1 MQDRIL
7 NIVNSND
14 LQVLSHVC
22 ASIISENPLDDPFES
37 ETILVMNSGMKTY
50 LSQELANFCQ
60 VQANCR
66 YVHVWQIIWEI
77 YKSINNIEET
87 RNPFASDYML
97 INILAL
103 KDLWSDKNSDES
115 FFFKKLASYIEH
127 DDTGDKAYELCKKIA
142 DIFDQY
148 QMYRKDYILAW
159 DEFTQDDF
167 QNYKEGKA
175 NAISTWIDNVAA
187 SRAPFNAN
195 LQEKIKDSL
204 KDNIWQIRLWDKMR
218 HNLDV
223 KAIDTTSLD
232 YDSAVFSIHKDRAQM
247 LESLKLSLSDA
258 SIKDKV
264 PPRIFVFGVSAL
276 PVSVIDI
283 LEALSQVSSVYIM
296 LLNPCAQY
304 WGDIQDQFYD
314 KFDEFAALVKL
325 KFKDDGFKLPSRYK
339 KYKKKD
345 FTLKKDDYTF
355 DESSDSG
362 LLQEGNA
369 LLLSLGKQGRDNL
382 SLLLEKNNNTNFIDA
397 FCELEGDSLLTEIK
411 KRLLEL
417 SDNAFLTKYE
427 IKKDDR
433 SLEIHSCHTKL
444 REVEVLKDRLL
455 NLFNSYKDKKLR
467 PRDIVVMVPQI
478 NTYAPYIQSVFAAN
492 RLDSEYLPYAIS
504 DRSAGEENAV
514 ADALISLLSLDK
526 IRISN
531 NFILDLLTIP
541 AIASKFGFLKEHI
554 ELISSWFENTNIIWG
569 LDDESFSFDCE
580 TKDIKKLDENLPF
593 TFEKGLNRMLDGAL
607 LGQSDDTSVFTDIE
621 GSDIQIL
628 ASLYLFIQKIA
639 HLKKVF
645 YPSLCLDIKDSEDC
659 WQDRINTLIQDFFDI
674 KDEACQEVIAIIAK
688 SLDSIANI
696 ILDLKQKV
704 DINLTTFR
712 QMLKQEFEKVN
723 EFSPFLRDKINFCSL
738 MPMRAVPFEHV
749 FILGLNDS
757 EFPRQDVLLNFNL
770 MSLPALIRKGDRSS
784 TSEDRFLFL
793 EAIISAKK
801 SLYLSYIGQDAKDNS
816 TLNPS
821 TVLSELIDYI
831 VDNCTLEGFDK
842 DSITD
847 SDIVHR
853 LLKNEHLHGFDIDN
867 YKKQETGDPLYFPS
881 FNKEYFEQCRVQGET
896 HSMSYLAI
904 SDFNLQLLDNYAFDV
919 DDFIQG
925 ISDFPSF
932 FLNKVM
938 DIYVGDVKAQ
948 TLDERESFKLQS
960 LDKGL
965 IILDLIDKME
975 QLDKDVML
983 NLFTNNKSLDAFLEK
998 ELLSKQDS
1006 GVIPYSVFAKSEILN
1021 IKERFIKVIKKIF
1034 DFGLSLNIMPDNK
1047 FLYETFVDANDNKY
1061 LDKKVGVTI
1070 SGSYSLSKFKI
1081 FALNKIKAK
1090 SIAFKVVIK
1099 SAIHN
1104 CLCALQGL
1112 NDDIYILDGYGNYF
1126 ILKPYTNDEAK
1137 EVLNTLIAYFIA
1149 LNKKPL
1155 PMCNAIF
1162 DTLILSK
1169 NKESSDP
1176 SYISPAFDE
1185 FIDALDDGESKN
1197 ISFNYLFNDL
1207 TKVKD
1212 EDSSYFDILHDF
1224 YDFYTQKLIAQIKVI
1239 EGE

>member
-50 LSQELANFCQ
+50 LSQELANFCN

-77 YKSINNIEET
+77 YKSINSIDET
-87 RNPFASDYML
+87 RNPFSSDYML

-103 KDLWSDKNSDES
+103 KDLWSDTTSDES

-148 QMYRKDYILAW
+148 QMYRKDYILSW
-159 DEFTQDDF
+159 DDFTEDDF
-167 QNYKEGKA
+167 QNYKDGKA
-175 NAISTWIDNVAA
+175 NAISTWIDNVVA
-187 SRAPFNAN
+187 SRAPFNEN
-195 LQEKIKDSL
+195 LQEKIKESL

-223 KAIDTTSLD
+223 KAIDTTATD
-232 YDSAVFSIHKDRAQM
+232 YDSAVYSIHKDRAQM
-247 LESLKLSLSDA
+247 LESLKLALSDERV
-258 SIKDKV
+258 KDKV
-264 PPRIFVFGVSAL
+264 PPRIFVFGVSSL

-283 LEALSQVSSVYIM
+283 LEALSQVSSVYVM

-314 KFDEFAALVKL
+314 RFDEFASLVKI

-339 KYKKKD
+339 KYKKQD
-345 FTLKKDDYTF
+345 FTLKKGDYT
-355 DESSDSG
+355 DASSSEKG

-369 LLLSLGKQGRDNL
+369 LLLALGKQGRDNL

-397 FCELEGDSLLTEIK
+397 FCEVEGDSLLTEIK

-417 SDNAFLTKYE
+417 SDSAFLTKYE
-427 IKKDDR
+427 IKKDDK
-433 SLEIHSCHTKL
+433 SLEIHSCHTRL

-492 RLDSEYLPYAIS
+492 RDDSDYLPYAIS

-554 ELISSWFENTNIIWG
+554 ELISSWFEHTNIIWG

-580 TKDIKKLDENLPF
+580 SKDIQRLNEHLPF
-593 TFEKGLNRMLDGAL
+593 TFEQGLNRMLDGAL
-607 LGQSDDTSVFTDIE
+607 LGKSEKNAVFTDIE

-639 HLKKVF
+639 NLKKVF

-659 WQDRINTLIQDFFDI
+659 WQDKINTMITDFFDI
-674 KDEACQEVIAIIAK
+674 NDVACQEVISIISK

-696 ILDLKQKV
+696 ILDLKKKV

-738 MPMRAVPFEHV
+738 VPMRAVPFEHV

-816 TLNPS
+816 TRNPS
-821 TVLSELIDYI
+821 LVVSELMDYI
-831 VDNCTLEGFDK
+831 VDNCVLEGFDK
-842 DSITD
+842 ETITD
-847 SDIVHR
+847 SDIVNR
-853 LLKNEHLHGFDIDN
+853 LIKNEHLHGFDIDN
-867 YKKQETGDPLYFPS
+867 YKKSQDSDPLYFPS
-881 FNKEYFEQCRVQGET
+881 FNKEYFEQCKVQGET
-896 HSMSYLAI
+896 HAMAYLAQ
-904 SDFNLQLLDNYAFDV
+904 SDFKLLLDDKYIFDI
-919 DDFIQG
+919 DDVFKG
-925 ISDFPSF
+925 ISDFPSY

-938 DIYVGDVKAQ
+938 DIYVNDAKAQ
-948 TLDERESFKLQS
+948 TLDERENFTLES

-965 IILDLIDKME
+965 IISDLIDKIGQIDKSIM
-975 QLDKDVML
+975 LD
-983 NLFTNNKSLDAFLEK
+983 LFTNDKKLDAFLEQ
-998 ELLSKQDS
+998 ELSQKQES
-1006 GVIPYSVFAKSEILN
+1006 GVIPYSIFAKSEITN
-1021 IKERFIKVIKKIF
+1021 IKERFFNVISKLYA
-1034 DFGLSLNIMPDNK
+1034 FGFHLDSLLDEK
-1047 FLYETFVDANDNKY
+1047 FSYETFVDTNDNKY
-1061 LDKKVGVTI
+1061 LDKKVNVSI
-1070 SGSYSLSKFKI
+1070 NGSYRVSKFKI

-1090 SIAFKVVIK
+1090 TISFKVVIK
-1099 SAIHN
+1099 SALHN
-1104 CLCALQGL
+1104 CLCALNGL
-1112 NDDIYILDGYGNYF
+1112 TDDIYIIDGYGNHC
-1126 ILKPYTNDEAK
+1126 ILKPYTIDEAK
-1137 EVLNTLIAYFIA
+1137 EILNTLIAYFIA
-1149 LNKKPL
+1149 LNKKPQ

-1162 DTLILSK
+1162 DSLVLAK
-1169 NKESSDP
+1169 NKDSTGPMYLCP
-1176 SYISPAFDE
+1176 SFDE
-1185 FIDALDDGESKN
+1185 FIDSLDDSESKN

-1207 TKVKD
+1207 ATIKD
-1212 EDSSYFDILHDF
+1212 DSSSYYGILHEF
-1224 YDFYTQKLIAQIKVI
+1224 YDFYTQKLIAQIKEL